1 MSQKCEVVY
10 VVTHEAKLDKKW
22 AKSGRVFLRHS
33 DAEKEIETLTWFA
46 QQTRPFVR
54 KVSAKPEMMVMYM

>member
-1 MSQKCEVVY
+1 MSQKCEIVY
-10 VVTHEAKLDKKW
+10 VVTHEAKLDGKW
-22 AKSGRVFLRHS
+22 EKAGRVFLRHS

-54 KVSAKPEMMVMYM
+54 KVSAKPELMVMYM